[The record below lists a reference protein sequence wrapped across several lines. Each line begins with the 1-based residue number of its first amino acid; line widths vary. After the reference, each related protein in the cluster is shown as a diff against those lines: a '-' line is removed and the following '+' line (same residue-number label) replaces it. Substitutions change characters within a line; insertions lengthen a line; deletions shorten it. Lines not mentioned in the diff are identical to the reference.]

1 MKLDQFMIDFWR
13 EDDEITVQCLWL
25 QKQLV
30 KNSFQEET
38 IELLKKQL
46 EGQKHLNDRLRTQ
59 LELAQIE
66 KPIRLDER
74 A

>member
-46 EGQKHLNDRLRTQ
+46 EVQKHLNDRLKTQ
-59 LELAQIE
+59 LELAQID

>member
-59 LELAQIE
+59 LELAQID

>member
-1 MKLDQFMIDFWR
+1 MKIDQFMIDFWR

-46 EGQKHLNDRLRTQ
+46 ERQRHLNDRLRTQ
-59 LELAQIE
+59 LELAQID

>member
-13 EDDEITVQCLWL
+13 ENDEITVQCLWL

-46 EGQKHLNDRLRTQ
+46 EGQKYLNDRLKTQ

-66 KPIRLDER
+66 KPIKLDER

>member
-13 EDDEITVQCLWL
+13 ENDEITVQCLWL

-30 KNSFQEET
+30 KSSFQEET

>member
-1 MKLDQFMIDFWR
+1 MKLDQFMIDYWR
-13 EDDEITVQCLWL
+13 ESDEITVQCLWL

-30 KNSFQEET
+30 SNSLLEET
-38 IELLKKQL
+38 IYSLKKQL
-46 EGQKHLNDRLRTQ
+46 EGQKHLNDRLKVQ
-59 LELAQIE
+59 IELAQIE

>member
-1 MKLDQFMIDFWR
+1 MKLDQFMMDYWR
-13 EDDEITVQCLWL
+13 ENDEITVQCLWL

-30 KNSFQEET
+30 SNNLLEET
-38 IELLKKQL
+38 IKVLNRQL